1 ASIPEP
7 HNRFTVTAGVSTVN
21 PAFKPTCRAP
31 YSASALV
38 CITFPKI
45 AWSKSLAS
53 TPDRLIASLEACAA
67 RSIADTSENA
77 PVYRALGAPAPRHDH
92 HVGRKHIGSPRT
104 ACGTTAVNSLP
115 LSLLRYPKL
124 ERRWEPRK
132 ESDIAGLPR

>member
-7 HNRFTVTAGVSTVN
+7 HNRFTVTAGVSTLN

-77 PVYRALGAPAPRHDH
+77 PAYRAIGVLAPATITTS
-92 HVGRKHIGSPRT
+92 VGNILD
-104 ACGTTAVNSLP
+104 LP
-115 LSLLRYPKL
+115 VLRAEQL
-124 ERRWEPRK
+124 Q
-132 ESDIAGLPR
+132 